1 MAESVQNSAAN
12 GTASKRNS
20 RATDS
25 SKYLT
30 PQQLAAR
37 WAWHVESVRR
47 AIRQGRIPASVI
59 FRRILIPIVGVE
71 RIEAEGRNDRQP
83 VGQP

>member
-1 MAESVQNSAAN
+1 MIDSETQSVAN
-12 GTASKRNS
+12 GTTSKRNS

-25 SKYLT
+25 SKHFT
-30 PQQLAAR
+30 PQQVASR

-59 FRRILIPIVGVE
+59 FRRILIPIVEIE

-83 VGQP
+83 